1 MIKKKK
7 RPHTH
12 THTPAPPISGQAP
25 RPNCKCIENRSGEKV
40 KLHRRDGISKVLTAG
55 NYRFFNK
62 IQREKKRGNVG

>member
-7 RPHTH
+7 RKKKDHTH
-12 THTPAPPISGQAP
+12 THTPISGQAP
-25 RPNCKCIENRSGEKV
+25 RPNCKCIENRSGENAKV
-40 KLHRRDGISKVLTAG
+40 HRRDGISKVQTAG